1 MAKKEKMDRRE
12 IEANKREFKQ
22 RYENFYKKDKKRMV
36 RDSEYAKDAMLNNPF
51 KEDVDPKKFH
61 GFNQAGRIRGG
72 LKKGGSAKGCKLAMK
87 GKGRA
92 YGKNS

>member
-36 RDSEYAKDAMLNNPF
+36 RDSE
-51 KEDVDPKKFH
+51 
-61 GFNQAGRIRGG
+61 
-72 LKKGGSAKGCKLAMK
+72 
-87 GKGRA
+87 
-92 YGKNS
+92 